1 MSVLKSKR
9 LESKAE
15 FVNTAQKIDV
25 ETINFLSRLSARYSR
40 LIGERIANL
49 SGEVAIRT
57 VKANRMP
64 TNDDEGIRLRRK
76 HLLEARASLGALDAQ
91 LTRCY
96 LILMQNPQGAFVNG
110 SGQAIDA
117 SKANKKL
124 DNMSQSLG
132 ELIDKENSLLD
143 GQLNYLENL
152 KK

>member
-40 LIGERIANL
+40 LIAERIANL
-49 SGEVAIRT
+49 SGEVVIQA

-64 TNDDEGIRLRRK
+64 TNDDEGVLLRKK
-76 HLLEARASLGALDAQ
+76 HLLEARASLSALDVQ

-96 LILMQNPQGAFVNG
+96 LILTQNPQGAFTNG

-132 ELIDKENSLLD
+132 ELIDKEKICLMVS
-143 GQLNYLENL
+143 
-152 KK
+152 